1 MFLLY
6 VYAYRRKAIFME
18 RNKEI
23 IILEGSS
30 NFNTTIFLFFSSSSI
45 KLT

>member
-23 IILEGSS
+23 IIFEGSS
-30 NFNTTIFLFFSSSSI
+30 NFNTIFLFFFSSSI